1 MKVKSFAKQ
10 QSGFTLI
17 ELVVVIVILGILAA
31 TAIPRFSDM
40 SKQARIAAV
49 NGMYAAV
56 QSSSS
61 ITHAQALAQAK
72 DVNASSG
79 QSIQMEGQ
87 TINLTYG
94 YPSTA
99 DIGKTLSSA
108 NGFDTTSASGVI
120 GYKGTAAGA
129 TVMANCNVQYTAPVS
144 SGQVPTI
151 SPNTN
156 GC

>member
-61 ITHAQALAQAK
+61 ITHAQALAEGK
-72 DVNASSG
+72 DVNAANG
-79 QSIQMEGQ
+79 QSVTLEGQ
-87 TINLTYG
+87 AINLVYG

-99 DIGKTLSSA
+99 DIAKTLSSS
-108 NGFDTTSASGVI
+108 NGFDTSGASGVI
-120 GYKGTAAGA
+120 AFKGTGSAAI
-129 TVMANCNVQYTAPVS
+129 ANCNVTYAQPAA
-144 SGQVPTI
+144 SGQIPTI
-151 SPNTN
+151 TPHPD